1 MTVQLG
7 EGGSQEMVVCVHVR
21 TCEQL
26 QFPDPGGGAGTLSRT
41 GSTRFSQLSAVLQP
55 IHLKFTSVPEET
67 SDLYGDERWRE
78 PGLGA
83 AVCAERVCG
92 GSWIRD

>member
-1 MTVQLG
+1 
-7 EGGSQEMVVCVHVR
+7 MVVCVHVR